1 MLYVMIV
8 VVVLHWSC
16 ITGAYICQNS
26 LNLNACVL
34 YLNYTSIK
42 LFLRRTK
49 FSPRHCTRMW
59 PCALTCFFT
68 HSPADFNTGWEK
80 VMTAFSSEKPAQLFL
95 MRKAKWEVLLSKN
108 WLFSGHVVK
117 IWRDLLREESKF
129 VFSPGNS
136 FKFKRIC
143 LNCSLRCFSR
153 FDFSLLSSDLSEH
166 ENQIRSSLLF
176 LVKQK

>member
-8 VVVLHWSC
+8 AVVLHWSC

-34 YLNYTSIK
+34 YLNCTSIK

-49 FSPRHCTRMW
+49 STQGTALGCGLVHW
-59 PCALTCFFT
+59 PVFT
-68 HSPADFNTGWEK
+68 HSPADFNTVWDK

-95 MRKAKWEVLLSKN
+95 RRKAKWEVLLSKN
-108 WLFSGHVVK
+108 WLFSGHVK

-153 FDFSLLSSDLSEH
+153 FDFSLLSSGLSEH
-166 ENQIRSSLLF
+166 ENQIRSSLFF